1 MPDLLRKLK
10 IWRQTRPVGHFFSA
24 VDPGPNYLKAEIVGG
39 NFFKADAEEILQL
52 MPSSDEQNILAKE
65 YMTGIL
71 KHINAAEKDRKQ
83 IDNLR
88 VYLDEKDRRR
98 GTNWKTAFPWLTK
111 LLDCK
116 T

>member
-1 MPDLLRKLK
+1 LRKLK
-10 IWRQTRPVGHFFSA
+10 IWRQTRPVGHFFSG

-52 MPSSDEQNILAKE
+52 MPSNDEQNILAKE

-71 KHINAAEKDRKQ
+71 KHINAAEKDREQ